1 MADIVPVVKCPV
13 DSQMTWINFVACALH
28 STQWEWFSLSPSF
41 VTLFYNEILH
51 YRQFISYYE
60 YWMNRRIEMMAE
72 DKMLEKKVRIEQS
85 QMMDFRWYFDMEM
98 DAIKWVQRSFEEF
111 NMTYPLHIWIMLH
124 IEKAEKFRNISFT
137 KIISSF
143 YSLSEKLQNVQL
155 PLWS

>member
-1 MADIVPVVKCPV
+1 
-13 DSQMTWINFVACALH
+13 
-28 STQWEWFSLSPSF
+28 
-41 VTLFYNEILH
+41 
-51 YRQFISYYE
+51 
-60 YWMNRRIEMMAE
+60 MMAE

-124 IEKAEKFRNISFT
+124 IEKGEKFRNISFT